1 MLSRHQRQRWIK
13 ATKRSAV
20 GLDGSAN
27 RIMLTRIAREKA
39 SPFEIMVLKEKRI
52 AALREASGDSS

>member
-1 MLSRHQRQRWIK
+1 
-13 ATKRSAV
+13 
-20 GLDGSAN
+20 
-27 RIMLTRIAREKA
+27 MLTRIAREKA